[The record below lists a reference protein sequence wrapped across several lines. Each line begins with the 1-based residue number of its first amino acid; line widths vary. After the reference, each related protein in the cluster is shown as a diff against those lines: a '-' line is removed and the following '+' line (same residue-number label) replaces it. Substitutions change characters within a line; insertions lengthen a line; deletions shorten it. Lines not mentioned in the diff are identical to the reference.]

1 MDDSKKRLVS
11 ILCLTGVVL
20 GCGGYYAVGRDSIS
34 GDDHMKVVTPRSPR
48 IVSIEMPAIDD
59 RPRPPRQRVNDATAV
74 EGKRRIQ
81 NPRIDRSKN
90 DRRGKKHR
98 KPVRVKK
105 KPDTPM
111 G

>member
-11 ILCLTGVVL
+11 SLCLTGVGL

-34 GDDHMKVVTPRSPR
+34 GDDHMKAATARSPH
-48 IVSIEMPAIDD
+48 IVPIEMPSIDN
-59 RPRPPRQRVNDATAV
+59 RTRPPRRPVNEATAA
-74 EGKRRIQ
+74 EGKRRMHD
-81 NPRIDRSKN
+81 PRIDPSKN

-98 KPVRVKK
+98 KPGRVKK